1 MSSNGAK
8 RRKLVGS
15 DGSSNSNEGNEFKP
29 GNIISLRIWNF
40 TTYSYGEFKLSPTLN
55 MIIGPNGTGKSTFV
69 AAVCLGLGGKVD
81 LIKRKT
87 MDSMIKSGEKESTIE
102 IELKNHPGRPNLVIK
117 RTFVLKLTKSS
128 WSIDG
133 ATADVNAVRLLVRS
147 FNIQLDNLCHFL
159 PQERVAEFASL
170 SPEKL
175 LLETERTI
183 GDNTLL
189 QKHQLLIELDETWV
203 DLTKKIES
211 LQENITDLETDVA
224 KFEQE
229 ARKYQEYE
237 EKSKEIKSHK
247 LLLPYAK
254 LQDVKEQMKS
264 LKAVRDSAKHAL
276 QEFSANAKP
285 LELHLKDCKDE
296 TKLYETDA
304 NILSSTVRQL
314 TTKCQKA
321 EQGVTELTQEIEN
334 IKNEITSLHS
344 RSKNQKK
351 ELEKTKGEKDEMV
364 RKLSKME
371 DVDEDEVFRL
381 SKERQSKH
389 EEKVRIEEEFD
400 ATKFEMNAIKRDLE
414 VCERSFRDEKR
425 KLENN
430 DRLEILRTHGTRY
443 RRELMENA
451 YNAHILLRKE
461 RKNLDVRYHEAPIVS
476 CHVTHQK
483 YAKYFEKVVDNN
495 SLFALFFDNEE
506 QYRKVSHAIPRNL
519 NIPMRVVPN
528 APLQQPMPVERL
540 KQLGFDGYLSDFIT
554 GPDTVIRGLK
564 HRSFL
569 HCIPVA
575 LKPIDQ
581 NTIKKLLEPR
591 GDGKTPFLKFVV
603 ENNLFMVGRSRYG
616 SKQIFYQTEHI
627 GEAQLMGSEGLT
639 EDVKRDIQRRLHD
652 LKARLEDLNKSKAS
666 LEEKKKKQSD
676 DLMGVDDELKKLDV
690 ESRVWRKRKEAKTK
704 MEDTIKHTEA
714 KIAQLAQS
722 TTQDHSEKIQRA
734 ENSLLDKYLKFSDL
748 LHQIAEYT
756 DDIVST
762 TIQQKQK
769 ELLRQQLENKA
780 LAFESLILEL
790 DQKKV
795 DLQEKYKEAKS
806 KYDEYKK
813 GDAAKEV
820 RQQNLSPEDREVV
833 RRLAE
838 EYLGHNKL
846 SELFVLNM
854 IEQLE
859 DDISVLSSAD
869 GGSLELL
876 KSKRS
881 ELELAGRQLPE
892 LERKKQ
898 DLKERMEKISVPWER
913 ELDDMVN
920 QTSAAFQKNFIT
932 VASDGQVQLVKHER
946 YKAWKLEIMVKF
958 RENSELKVLD
968 HQSQSGGE
976 RAVSTIFFIMSLQ
989 GLTNAP
995 IRIVDEINQGMDPK
1009 NEKMAHK
1016 YLVHT
1021 ACQKGLSQYFLVT
1034 PKLLTGLYYHP
1045 EMAIHCIF
1053 TGPLLKENDGKSA
1066 GANFL
1071 DFKRRTYVNA

>member
-1 MSSNGAK
+1 MDPDRSK
-8 RRKLVGS
+8 RRRVETNKADRV
-15 DGSSNSNEGNEFKP
+15 FQP
-29 GNIISLRIWNF
+29 GNIITLRVWNF
-40 TTYSYGEFKLSPTLN
+40 TTYTYGEFKLSPTLN

-81 LIKRKT
+81 LIKRKS
-87 MDSMIKSGEKESTIE
+87 MDSMIKSGQKESTIE
-102 IELKNHPGRPNLVIK
+102 ITLKNHEDRPNVVIERK
-117 RTFVLKLTKSS
+117 FFLKLTKSAWKINGS
-128 WSIDG
+128 TSDI
-133 ATADVNAVRLLVRS
+133 NEVRLLTKE

-189 QKHQLLIELDETWV
+189 QKHQLLVELDVIWV
-203 DLTKKIES
+203 DLSKKIES
-211 LQENITDLETDVA
+211 LEESISDLEGDVK

-229 ARKYQEYE
+229 ARKYLEYE
-237 EKSKEIKSHK
+237 EKSKEISNHK
-247 LLLPYAK
+247 KLLPYAK

-264 LKAVRDSAKHAL
+264 LKAIRDSAKEAL

-285 LELHLKDCKDE
+285 LKVRLQDCKDE
-296 TKLYETDA
+296 IKTLEQDIS
-304 NILSSTVRQL
+304 ILDSSVEL
-314 TTKCQKA
+314 LNSKCDKA
-321 EQGVTELTQEIEN
+321 GKEGSNAESEVEE
-334 IKNEITSLHS
+334 IKNKISSLQS
-344 RSKNQKK
+344 RSRNQKV
-351 ELEKTKGEKDEMV
+351 ELEKAINEKEEME

-371 DVDEDEVFRL
+371 DVNEEELSRL
-381 SKERQSKH
+381 SEERRNKH
-389 EEKVRIEEEFD
+389 DEKVRHEEEYD
-400 ATKFEMNAIKRDLE
+400 ATKFEMNALKRDLE
-414 VCERSFRDEKR
+414 VCEVRFRDERK

-430 DRLEILRTHGTRY
+430 DRLELLNTHGTRY

-451 YNAHILLRKE
+451 YNAHLLLRKE
-461 RKNLDVRYHEAPIVS
+461 KRRLGVRYCEAPIVS

-506 QYRKVSHAIPRNL
+506 QYQSVSAAIPKSMNV
-519 NIPMRVVPN
+519 PMRVVPN
-528 APLQQPMPVERL
+528 NPLQLPMPVEHIKR
-540 KQLGFDGYLSDFIT
+540 LGFDGYLSDFIT

-581 NTIKKLLEPR
+581 KTIQKLLEPQ
-591 GDGKTPFLKFVV
+591 GDGKIPFLKFVV
-603 ENNLFMVGRSRYG
+603 ENSLFMVGRSRYG

-639 EDVKRDIQRRLHD
+639 EDVKRDILKRLQD
-652 LKARLEDLNKSKAS
+652 LKTRMEELKTSRES
-666 LEEKKKKQSD
+666 LESKKRQQQDKLIGID
-676 DLMGVDDELKKLDV
+676 EELKGLDND
-690 ESRVWRKRKEAKTK
+690 SRTHRKRKEARIKL
-704 MEDTIKHTEA
+704 EDTIKHTEA
-714 KIAQLAQS
+714 RINQLSLS
-722 TTQDHSEKIQRA
+722 TTQDYSQKIANAEK
-734 ENSLLDKYLKFSDL
+734 SLLEKYVEFS
-748 LHQIAEYT
+748 HFQSQIAELT
-756 DDIVST
+756 EEIVEIS
-762 TIQQKQK
+762 IQKKQKQ
-769 ELLRQQLENKA
+769 LLRQQLENKA
-780 LAFESLILEL
+780 LAFESLIEEL
-790 DQKKV
+790 DQKKI

-820 RQQNLSPEDREVV
+820 RQQNLSEDEREAV
-833 RRLAE
+833 RKLAE
-838 EYLGHNKL
+838 DYLEASKL
-846 SELFVLNM
+846 SELFVLSK

-859 DDISVLSSAD
+859 DDLSVLSSVD

-881 ELELAGRQLPE
+881 ELELAERQLPDM
-892 LERKKQ
+892 LRKKQ

-913 ELDDMVN
+913 ELDDMVT
-920 QTSAAFQKNFIT
+920 QISAAFQKNFIT
-932 VASDGQVQLVKHER
+932 VASDGQVEIVKNER
-946 YKAWKLEIMVKF
+946 YSAWKLEILVKF

-1016 YLVHT
+1016 YLVRT
-1021 ACQKGLSQYFLVT
+1021 ACQDGQSQYFLVT

-1045 EMAIHCIF
+1045 DMAIHCIF
-1053 TGPLLKENDGKSA
+1053 TGPLLKKNDGKS

-1071 DFKRRTYVNA
+1071 DMQRTSFVNA

>member
-1 MSSNGAK
+1 
-8 RRKLVGS
+8 
-15 DGSSNSNEGNEFKP
+15 
-29 GNIISLRIWNF
+29 
-40 TTYSYGEFKLSPTLN
+40 

-102 IELKNHPGRPNLVIK
+102 ITLKNEPGLPNRVIE
-117 RTFVLKLTKSS
+117 RNFFLKLTKSS
-128 WSIDG
+128 WKVDG
-133 ATADVNAVRLLVRS
+133 STSDVNTVRLIVKG

-170 SPEKL
+170 SPERL

-203 DLTKKIES
+203 DLTTKIES
-211 LQENITDLETDVA
+211 LEENITELETDVR

-237 EKSKEIKSHK
+237 EKSREIASHRK
-247 LLLPYAK
+247 LLPYAK

-264 LKAVRDSAKHAL
+264 LKTVRDSAKQAL
-276 QEFSANAKP
+276 QDFSANAKP
-285 LELHLKDCKDE
+285 LQTHLKACKNE
-296 TKLYETDA
+296 MKLLEHDI
-304 NILSSTVRQL
+304 NILSSTVRL
-314 TTKCQKA
+314 LNSKCEKA
-321 EQGVTELTQEIEN
+321 GMEASKVEQEVEEL
-334 IKNEITSLHS
+334 KNQITSLHS
-344 RSKNQKK
+344 RSKNQKV
-351 ELEKTKGEKDEMV
+351 ELEKTITEKEEMV
-364 RKLSKME
+364 RRLSKME
-371 DVDEDEVFRL
+371 DVDEVEVSRL
-381 SKERQSKH
+381 SLERQGKH
-389 EEKVRIEEEFD
+389 DEKVRVEEEFD
-400 ATKFEMNAIKRDLE
+400 ATKFELNALKRDHD
-414 VCERSFRDEKR
+414 VCESRFREERR
-425 KLENN
+425 KLEMN
-430 DRLEILRTHGTRY
+430 DRLEILNTQGTRY

-461 RKNLDVRYHEAPIVS
+461 RKNLGIRYHEAPIVS

-506 QYRKVSHAIPRNL
+506 QYQKVSAAIPRNV

-528 APLQQPMPVERL
+528 TPLPQPMPVERL

-554 GPDTVIRGLK
+554 GPDTIIRGLK

-591 GDGKTPFLKFVV
+591 SDGKTPFLKFVV

-639 EDVKRDIQRRLHD
+639 EDVKKDIQKRLHE
-652 LKARLEDLNKSKAS
+652 LKTRMEELKQSRTALED
-666 LEEKKKKQSD
+666 KKKQQQD
-676 DLMGVDDELKKLDV
+676 KLIGIDEELKKLDI
-690 ESRVWRKRKEAKTK
+690 EFRAYRKRKEAKSK
-704 MEDTIKHTEA
+704 LEDTIKHTEA
-714 KIAQLAQS
+714 RIRQLSLS
-722 TTQDHSEKIQRA
+722 TTQDYSEKSQRA
-734 ENSLLDKYLKFSDL
+734 EQFLLTKYVKLADYL
-748 LHQIAEYT
+748 NEIAEFNE
-756 DDIVST
+756 DLVAT

-813 GDAAKEV
+813 GDAAKEI

-833 RRLAE
+833 RKLAE
-838 EYLGHNKL
+838 EYLGENKL
-846 SELFVLNM
+846 SELFVLNK

-859 DDISVLSSAD
+859 DDLSVLSSAD

-876 KSKRS
+876 KSKKS
-881 ELELAGRQLPE
+881 ELELAERQLPD

-920 QTSAAFQKNFIT
+920 QISAAFQRNFIT
-932 VASDGQVQLVKHER
+932 VASDGQVELVKKER
-946 YKAWKLEIMVKF
+946 YKAWKLEILVKF

-1021 ACQKGLSQYFLVT
+1021 ACKKGLSQYFLVT

-1045 EMAIHCIF
+1045 DMAIHCIF
-1053 TGPLLKENDGKSA
+1053 TGPLLKENDGKSD
-1066 GANFL
+1066 GSNFL
-1071 DFKRRTYVNA
+1071 DLQRRTFINA